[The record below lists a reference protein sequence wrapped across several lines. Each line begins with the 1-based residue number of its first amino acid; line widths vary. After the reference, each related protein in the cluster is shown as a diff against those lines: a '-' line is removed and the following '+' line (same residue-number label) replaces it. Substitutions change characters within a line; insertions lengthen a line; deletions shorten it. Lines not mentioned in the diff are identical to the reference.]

1 MKHLRN
7 EFFHDDEYL
16 GEFTD
21 FMRTVVW
28 SDRNPLNTEMLFLWS
43 MIRST
48 KPKVFIESG
57 TFRGYS
63 ANFICGALKRNDND
77 AEFITYGFNLE
88 NCLPFARKRLEKYP
102 FARVVKGDSREL
114 LKAWPR
120 ETRPTAFFIDG
131 PKGKNM
137 PSLFFG
143 ILARFSNVQFIAVH
157 DSQKE
162 SGSRNR
168 YYLDKFFGREYPIM
182 YCDANF
188 QDKFSCLDDPLIG
201 KSELVDWKPYHWN
214 GMKQASYGTET
225 GYVLPV
231 LGKVD
236 TPVSRVLFRLY
247 RQLRFNAY
255 HRLWL
260 LYVDVRTR

>member
-7 EFFHDDEYL
+7 EFFHDGEYL
-16 GEFTD
+16 DEFID
-21 FMRTVVW
+21 FLKTVAW
-28 SDRNPLNTEMLFLWS
+28 SDRSPLNTEMFFLWS

-48 KPKVFIESG
+48 KPEVFIESG
-57 TFRGYS
+57 TFMGYS
-63 ANFICGALKRNDND
+63 ANFICEALGRNNNN
-77 AEFITYGFNLE
+77 AEFTTYGFNLG
-88 NCLPFARKRLEKYP
+88 NCLPFARKRIERYP
-102 FARVVKGDSREL
+102 FARVIEGDSREL
-114 LKAWPR
+114 LKARPR
-120 ETRPTAFFIDG
+120 ETRSTAFFIDG

-137 PSLFFG
+137 PPLFFS

-168 YYLDKFFGREYPIM
+168 YYLEKFFGREYPIM
-182 YCDANF
+182 YCDASF
-188 QDKFSCLDDPLIG
+188 QDKFSRLDEPLIG

-231 LGKVD
+231 LGKVG
-236 TPVSRVLFRLY
+236 TPVSRMLFRLY
-247 RQLRFNAY
+247 RQLRFNVY